1 VSGAGL
7 VEVAGLTKRF
17 LRGTPTEVTAL
28 DDLSLAVPPG
38 DFVTLIGP
46 NGAGKSTLLRAISG
60 AVAVDAGRVV
70 LGGTDVTRTPEH
82 RRARFVGRVDQD
94 PLGSTAPMM
103 TIEENLAMAARRG
116 QPRGLAVAVT
126 PARRR
131 WFRELLA
138 ELDLGLEA
146 RLGVRVGT
154 LSGGQ
159 RQALA
164 LVMATMGDPP
174 VLLLDEHTASLDP
187 RVGRQV
193 MEITDRLVGRRR
205 LTTLMVTHNM
215 EQAIRWGNRLVMMSA
230 GRVVLDI
237 RSPEKQGL
245 GVADLVER
253 FQRRTGEV
261 FAEDRALLAEPA
273 PRPEPAR

>member
-1 VSGAGL
+1 MTDAM
-7 VEVAGLTKRF
+7 VEVVGVSKAFFRW
-17 LRGTPTEVTAL
+17 TPTEVKAL
-28 DDLSLAVPPG
+28 DDLHLAVPPG

-60 AVAVDAGRVV
+60 VVAVDAGRVV
-70 LGGTDVTRTPEH
+70 LSGTDVTRTPEH
-82 RRARFVGRVDQD
+82 RRARFIGRVDQD

-103 TIEENLAMAARRG
+103 SIEENLAMAARRG
-116 QPRGLAVAVT
+116 QPRGLGIAVT
-126 PARRR
+126 PARRA

-138 ELDLGLEA
+138 ELDLGLEG
-146 RLGVRVGT
+146 RLAVRVGT

-164 LVMATMGDPP
+164 LVMATMGAPP

-193 MEITDRLVGRRR
+193 MEITHRLVARRR

-237 RSPEKQGL
+237 GGAEKQGV
-245 GVADLVER
+245 GVGELVER
-253 FQRRTGEV
+253 FHRRTGEV

-273 PRPEPAR
+273 PKPETR

>member
-1 VSGAGL
+1 VVQVVGL
-7 VEVAGLTKRF
+7 RKAF
-17 LRGTPTEVTAL
+17 FRGTATEVTAL
-28 DDLSLAVPPG
+28 DGVDLAVPPG

-60 AVAVDAGRVV
+60 VVAVDAGRVV
-70 LGGTDVTRTPEH
+70 LDGTDVTRVPEH
-82 RRARFVGRVDQD
+82 RRARHIGRVDQD
-94 PLGSTAPMM
+94 PLGSTAPVMS
-103 TIEENLAMAARRG
+103 IEENLAMAARRG
-116 QPRGLAVAVT
+116 QPRGLAIAVT
-126 PARRR
+126 AARRAL
-131 WFRELLA
+131 FRDLVA
-138 ELDLGLEA
+138 ELDLGLEG

-164 LVMATMGDPP
+164 LVMATMGEPR

-230 GRVVLDI
+230 GRIVLDI
-237 RSPEKQGL
+237 AGAEKHGL
-245 GVADLVER
+245 TVAGLVER
-253 FQRRTGEV
+253 FHRRTGEV
-261 FAEDRALLAEPA
+261 FAEDRALLGESAS
-273 PRPEPAR
+273 